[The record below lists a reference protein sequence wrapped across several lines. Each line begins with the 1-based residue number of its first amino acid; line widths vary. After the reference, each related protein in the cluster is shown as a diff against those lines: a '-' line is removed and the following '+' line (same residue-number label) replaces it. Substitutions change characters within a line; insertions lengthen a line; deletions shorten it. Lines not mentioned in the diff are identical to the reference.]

1 MPTFLFLHYSRI
13 IICLGVSVH
22 SENYSD
28 FNKIETDV
36 FYSLTH
42 TDHTLQ
48 PSPNYDETYTFISL
62 CLSQTYR
69 HRRIHRLQ
77 FSKPMSRKMNGNED
91 SAHRQKHWSMHS
103 ADIILMATF
112 FHPILPTFW
121 FSQQQ
126 THPHQRVRSD
136 PFLSQLRHSHVLT
149 RQRAAVPRSAM
160 TQQGWRDTAP
170 RLLPPS
176 DSPLAAGWKSRRGAG
191 REGKESGG
199 PAGRGPS
206 KWG

>member
-1 MPTFLFLHYSRI
+1 M
-13 IICLGVSVH
+13 
-22 SENYSD
+22 
-28 FNKIETDV
+28 
-36 FYSLTH
+36 FYSLAH

-48 PSPNYDETYTFISL
+48 PSPNYDETYTFIGL

-69 HRRIHRLQ
+69 HGRIHRLQ
-77 FSKPMSRKMNGNED
+77 FSKHMLRKMNGNED

-112 FHPILPTFW
+112 FHPILPTFR

-136 PFLSQLRHSHVLT
+136 PFLAQLRHPQVLT

-170 RLLPPS
+170 ELLPQVTRPS
-176 DSPLAAGWKSRRGAG
+176 PPGGSRGEARG
-191 REGKESGG
+191 GKGSGG